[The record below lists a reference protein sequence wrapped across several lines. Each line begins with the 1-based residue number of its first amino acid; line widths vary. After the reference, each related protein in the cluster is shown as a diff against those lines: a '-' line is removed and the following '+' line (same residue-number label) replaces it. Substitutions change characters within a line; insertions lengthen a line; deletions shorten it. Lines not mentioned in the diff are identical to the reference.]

1 MSKIIDELEICPFRP
16 QYFEDVRDIYQLGI
30 DTKLATF
37 ETVAPDYEHFNQK
50 FLPTPRLVAIKNNRP
65 VGWVAL
71 SRVSV
76 RPVYSGVCEV
86 SLYVHP
92 NHQKEGIGR
101 KLLEQVIEESEKQ
114 NIWTLQAGIFTD
126 NIGSIKLH
134 KSCGFRE
141 VGFRE
146 KIGKR
151 DGVWRDNIFL
161 ERRSRKAGI
170 S

>member
-1 MSKIIDELEICPFRP
+1 MSMVMDEIKIRPFRP
-16 QYFEDVRDIYQLGI
+16 EYFEEVRNIYQLGI

-37 ETVAPDYEHFNQK
+37 ETVAPDYELFDQK
-50 FLPTPRLVAIKNNRP
+50 FLPTPRLVAMKNDKP
-65 VGWVAL
+65 IGWVAL
-71 SRVSV
+71 SRVSA
-76 RPVYSGVCEV
+76 RPVYSGVCEI

-92 NHQKEGIGR
+92 DNQKQGIGR
-101 KLLEQVIEESEKQ
+101 KLLEQVIRESEKQ

-161 ERRSRKAGI
+161 ERRSRKVGI

>member
-1 MSKIIDELEICPFRP
+1 MNTAMDELKICSFQRK
-16 QYFEDVRDIYQLGI
+16 YFEDVRHIYQLGI

-37 ETVAPDYEHFNQK
+37 ETLAPDFEHFDKK
-50 FLPTPRLVAIKNNRP
+50 FLPTPRLIALKNEKP
-65 VGWVAL
+65 LGWVAL
-71 SRVSV
+71 SKVSA

-92 NHQKEGIGR
+92 DYQKQGIGR
-101 KLLEQVIEESEKQ
+101 RLLEEVIRESEKQ

-126 NIGSIKLH
+126 NIGSIKVH

-141 VGFRE
+141 IGFRE

-151 DGVWRDNIFL
+151 DGIWRDNIFL